1 MACFDLKDSLKDIVV
16 KRRLADGEFN
26 YVYTPSGQTMS
37 GRKAALKTIQADNA
51 VYSKLKSSCLLS
63 NETNEEFDARLLKL
77 LVSVPYEVEGATVA
91 VIHQPEEMDCVS
103 ESHKTMSLSDL
114 IARRRLDG
122 GEFTYVYIPLDK
134 AISGKKAMF
143 QFLKNQ
149 SEVYLKLKNNCRD
162 ENESDDAFDSRMM
175 KQMLTVPYEKK
186 KESVRNEKYDS
197 IDDKISAPFKRKVTV
212 KENLPKTPFELEIE
226 KYRSKHEPKHQW
238 QLKRNFMMAHKDSF
252 HLVELVGLAQT
263 FGNIE
268 FLGCTYPPDT
278 MRQVDICFL
287 NVL

>member
-1 MACFDLKDSLKDIVV
+1 
-16 KRRLADGEFN
+16 
-26 YVYTPSGQTMS
+26 
-37 GRKAALKTIQADNA
+37 
-51 VYSKLKSSCLLS
+51 
-63 NETNEEFDARLLKL
+63 
-77 LVSVPYEVEGATVA
+77 
-91 VIHQPEEMDCVS
+91 
-103 ESHKTMSLSDL
+103 
-114 IARRRLDG
+114 
-122 GEFTYVYIPLDK
+122 
-134 AISGKKAMF
+134 
-143 QFLKNQ
+143 
-149 SEVYLKLKNNCRD
+149 
-162 ENESDDAFDSRMM
+162 MM

-197 IDDKISAPFKRKVTV
+197 IGDKISAPFKRKVTV

-287 NVL
+287 NVLFF